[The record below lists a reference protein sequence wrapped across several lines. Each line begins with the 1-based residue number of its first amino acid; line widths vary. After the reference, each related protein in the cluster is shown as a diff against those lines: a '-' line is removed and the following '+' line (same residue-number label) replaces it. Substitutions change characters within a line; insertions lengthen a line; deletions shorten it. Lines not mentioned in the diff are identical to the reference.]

1 MSSTKLGPMNV
12 NETNCN
18 TADTSVNDPPTVN
31 STRMRQVNNPMLF
44 QEMLCNYSISQNVKK
59 QPIPSVPSSKKARLT
74 SHILYI
80 IMYTIYIIV
89 NMEPQIQNV
98 LK

>member
-1 MSSTKLGPMNV
+1 MTYNYGYSKGM
-12 NETNCN
+12 
-18 TADTSVNDPPTVN
+18 TA
-31 STRMRQVNNPMLF
+31 Q
-44 QEMLCNYSISQNVKK
+44 K
-59 QPIPSVPSSKKARLT
+59 QGLPSVPSSKKARLT